1 MKRGLWLV
9 SFAVLAGAVACGPDE
24 GDKKTDAGPDNTTT
38 PADWG
43 LADKACLRY
52 ADPSSPSAS
61 YTVEMLLDTT
71 TITGLETWR
80 VIHRYNGWEQ
90 RTEWYEVKGNELL
103 LHRRNVAGQ
112 LATPDTLHRYTPP
125 PVLLRTNL
133 KTGDSI
139 ETVTEAR
146 LAGGATLEESQTFRT
161 ASLGEDPITG
171 PDGEV
176 TAQKLTLAVESD
188 SLGDVV
194 DRAWFAPQVG
204 FVRFDPAGTEV
215 GEVTLKS
222 VEILEGDA
230 KCVTQ

>member
-9 SFAVLAGAVACGPDE
+9 SFALLAGSMACGPDE
-24 GDKKTDAGPDNTTT
+24 PDKKADAGTEDTTS

-52 ADPSSPSAS
+52 ADPSSPAS
-61 YTVEMLLDTT
+61 TYTVEMLVDST

-90 RTEWYEVKGNELL
+90 RTDWYEVKGNELL

-112 LATPDTLHRYTPP
+112 LSGADTLHRYDPA
-125 PVLLRTNL
+125 PVLLRINL
-133 KTGDSI
+133 EEGDSI
-139 ETVTEAR
+139 ETVTQAR
-146 LAGGATLEESQTFRT
+146 LAGGASLEEEQTFRT
-161 ASLGEDPITG
+161 ASLGEESVNG

-176 TAQKLTLAVESD
+176 TAQKLTLAIESD
-188 SLGDVV
+188 SLNNVV

-204 FVRFDPAGTEV
+204 FVKLDPAGSDV

-230 KCVTQ
+230 KCVAL